1 MKRTC
6 KQCGKEFEISP
17 SEIQFYKKRKLNL
30 PRRCKECR
38 EQNKSGQK
46 PEFCSETES
55 GARYAAADSIAEN
68 GSVTNRSD
76 RRAGSGMRNS
86 SGESGC
92 GSRRNGSGGP
102 GSGSRRNSSGEPG
115 SGSRRNSGAGSVSGS
130 MRNSGGRAGSS
141 TDSSRSGKSR
151 GKNIAGLIVLVLLL
165 IVGAATGWDK
175 FSTSQDAAGNFSEKP
190 LEFRSSQLLEEH
202 YEKHGIEMG
211 FASAEDYEAAAE
223 KVVLNDRALHKEEK
237 EDGDDVYYLEST
249 NELVIVSTDGYIR
262 TYFEPEDGLEYF
274 KRQ

>member
-17 SEIQFYKKRKLNL
+17 SEIQFYKKRKLKL

-46 PEFCSETES
+46 TEFRSETES

-76 RRAGSGMRNS
+76 RRAGSGMRN
-86 SGESGC
+86 
-92 GSRRNGSGGP
+92 R
-102 GSGSRRNSSGEPG
+102 SGEPG
-115 SGSRRNSGAGSVSGS
+115 SGS

-190 LEFRSSQLLEEH
+190 LEFRSSQLPEEH

>member
-46 PEFCSETES
+46 TEFRSETES

-76 RRAGSGMRNS
+76 RRTGSGMRNS
-86 SGESGC
+86 SG
-92 GSRRNGSGGP
+92 GP
-102 GSGSRRNSSGEPG
+102 GGGSRRNSSGE
-115 SGSRRNSGAGSVSGS
+115 SGSGS

>member
-17 SEIQFYKKRKLNL
+17 SEIQFYKKRKLKL

-76 RRAGSGMRNS
+76 RRTGSGMRNS
-86 SGESGC
+86 SGGA
-92 GSRRNGSGGP
+92 
-102 GSGSRRNSSGEPG
+102 GSGSRGNSSGEPG
-115 SGSRRNSGAGSVSGS
+115 SGS

-211 FASAEDYEAAAE
+211 FDSAEDYEAAAE

-274 KRQ
+274 KKQ

>member
-46 PEFCSETES
+46 TEFRSETES

-76 RRAGSGMRNS
+76 RRAGSGMRNR
-86 SGESGC
+86 SGES
-92 GSRRNGSGGP
+92 
-102 GSGSRRNSSGEPG
+102 GSGSRRNRSGE
-115 SGSRRNSGAGSVSGS
+115 SGSSS

-274 KRQ
+274 KKQ

>member
-86 SGESGC
+86 SG
-92 GSRRNGSGGP
+92 GS

-115 SGSRRNSGAGSVSGS
+115 SGS

-211 FASAEDYEAAAE
+211 FDSAEDYEAAAE